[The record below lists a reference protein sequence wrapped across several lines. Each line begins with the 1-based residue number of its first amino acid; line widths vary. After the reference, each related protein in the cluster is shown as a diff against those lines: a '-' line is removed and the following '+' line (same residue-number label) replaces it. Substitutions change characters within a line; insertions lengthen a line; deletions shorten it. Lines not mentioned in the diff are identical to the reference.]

1 MLLFNARLLGFS
13 IAGLAMSGVALAQE
27 ANVST
32 SAASAKLG
40 GEFRSELTYT
50 DNGMKKMKGGDDPD
64 SSTTIGVAA
73 ANVTLDGKVNSD
85 TEYAFRF
92 NLYNPVPTA
101 ANPYNGPLAYGYG
114 KHWFN
119 KMMGFSIGRQKVLQ
133 GGWDNIDGS
142 FRTHATGI
150 YDQNLV
156 FQEYEDMI
164 GLHLNVAGTMTLQLA
179 NDRIA
184 GAPGRYGNAN
194 WNQSSHPT
202 WILGWQGS
210 FGPIAPIVNIGS
222 YDNNKSR
229 WIDLGVKTDM
239 NGLMASLDIYQNTMT
254 RKVADPTDAKK
265 NEEPQ
270 NVATSVTLNVKFMI
284 KGTATPFLYFSTYDN
299 KQADDSKLGL
309 KDSKVNTTNADG
321 SMAWNDNGV
330 VWGVG
335 TDLHM
340 MGKGWSPFVA
350 IVGRSGKWDDGAG
363 KEETKS
369 DMTVKIGALAEI

>member
-13 IAGLAMSGVALAQE
+13 IAGLAISGVALAQE

-32 SAASAKLG
+32 GAASAKLG

-50 DNGMKKMKGGDDPD
+50 DNGMKKTTGGDDPD
-64 SSTTIGVAA
+64 SSTTMGVST
-73 ANVTLDGKVNSD
+73 ANVTLDGKINSD

-92 NLYNPVPTA
+92 NLLDPGPT
-101 ANPYNGPLAYGYG
+101 NGGPLNYGYG

-142 FRTHATGI
+142 FKTHARGV
-150 YDQNLV
+150 YADNLV
-156 FQEYEDMI
+156 FNEYEDMI
-164 GLHLNVAGTMTLQLA
+164 GIHLNVAGSLTLQLA
-179 NDRIA
+179 NDRMV
-184 GAPGRYGNAN
+184 GAPGRRGSAM
-194 WNQSSHPT
+194 WNKTSHPT
-202 WILGWQGS
+202 WILGWAGS

-229 WIDLGVKTDM
+229 WVDLGIKTDM
-239 NGLMASLDIYQNTMT
+239 SGLMASLDIYQNTMT
-254 RKVADPTDAKK
+254 MKVASGTKV
-265 NEEPQ
+265 EEPQ
-270 NVATSVTLNVKFMI
+270 NVATSVALNVKYMI

-321 SMAWNDNGV
+321 SMDWDDNGV

-350 IVGRSGKWDDGAG
+350 IVGRSGKWADAAG

-369 DMTVKIGALAEI
+369 DMTIKIGALGDI